1 MIESHAIVKKQQ
13 LSPDVFEI
21 EVKAARIAEQRKP
34 GQFIMLSMDVDMGE
48 RIPLTIADADTAAGT
63 ITLIYQRVGHGTRLL
78 AKLGVGDAI
87 PVLVGPLGTPTHIE
101 KVGTVI
107 GVGGGIG
114 AAPLFPIMQGLKA
127 AGNRVV
133 TILGARTKEL
143 IFWEEKF
150 RAISDEVIVCT
161 DDGSYGRQA
170 LVTVPLKE
178 LCAREPKPELAVAI
192 GPAIMMKFCAE
203 ATRPFAVHTLV
214 SLNAIMVDGT
224 GMCGGCRAMV
234 GGKVKFVCVDGPEFD
249 GHLVDFDSLMKRQ
262 AAYKTQERAA
272 VDHLCKL
279 EQAMDE
285 KMKS

>member
-1 MIESHAIVKKQQ
+1 MIESHVIIKKRQ

-21 EVKAARIAEQRKP
+21 EVKAAHIAEQRQP

-48 RIPLTIADADTAAGT
+48 RIPLTIADADTQAGT
-63 ITLIYQRVGHGTRLL
+63 ITLIYQRVGQGTRLL
-78 AKLGVGDAI
+78 AKLEEGDAI
-87 PVLVGPLGTPTHIE
+87 PVLVGPLGTPTHMA
-101 KVGTVI
+101 KVGTVV

-127 AGNRVV
+127 AGNRVIS
-133 TILGARTKEL
+133 ILGARTKDL

-161 DDGSYGRQA
+161 DDGSYGRKS

-178 LCAREPKPELAVAI
+178 LCEREPKPELAVAI

-203 ATRPFAVHTLV
+203 ATRPFGVHTLV

-272 VDHLCKL
+272 HDHLCNLDKL
-279 EQAMDE
+279 ADE
-285 KMKS
+285 KAKG